1 MRYQPMIHFII
12 SDEPTDK
19 TDAELI
25 ALLESTGASI
35 ALNVVKDHLKDK
47 EVKRIIVGPNFINIV
62 TQ

>member
-1 MRYQPMIHFII
+1 MIHFII